1 MLLAL
6 VMGAGL
12 CHTNSIER
20 EKPTM
25 FTVDRVAGNDYAT
38 DLGNALRYY
47 TEMHEA
53 YAAVDNKDEDYF
65 AKLTANLE
73 WLKVEWQRYLD
84 MLGAKKQGC
93 FF

>member
-1 MLLAL
+1 
-6 VMGAGL
+6 
-12 CHTNSIER
+12 
-20 EKPTM
+20 
-25 FTVDRVAGNDYAT
+25 
-38 DLGNALRYY
+38 
-47 TEMHEA
+47 MHEA

-65 AKLTANLE
+65 TKLTANLE